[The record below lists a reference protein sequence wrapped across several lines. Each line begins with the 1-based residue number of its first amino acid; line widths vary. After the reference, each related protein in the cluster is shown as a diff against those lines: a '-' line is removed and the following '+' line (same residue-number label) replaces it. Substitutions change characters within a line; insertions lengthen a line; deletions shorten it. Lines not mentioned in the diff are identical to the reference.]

1 MLEIYIAKCYNIARD
16 CLFKSGPVCFAE
28 VSSFLE
34 RDRSNL
40 MRDPPPAR
48 SEDTIS
54 PLEEDAGK
62 LSGQLGPVSFVLF
75 KC

>member
-1 MLEIYIAKCYNIARD
+1 M
-16 CLFKSGPVCFAE
+16 
-28 VSSFLE
+28 SSFLE

-48 SEDTIS
+48 SEDTMS
-54 PLEEDAGK
+54 PIEEDAGK